1 MPMLLS
7 EIPNYQELPVETKTK
22 EHLGVLDFLRGFAA
36 VSVMLYHFTGGPST
50 AHHHTGGILAKFFS
64 PLLQSPFSWG
74 NMGVQIFFVISGFV
88 IPYSLW
94 DSSYKVKDFFAY
106 MLKRILR
113 ICPPAYVIILLIL
126 LQWLVVDYFIHH
138 NLVRL
143 SALTPEIIIRNFLFL
158 YDSISPNWI
167 NPNWINGVF
176 WTLALEFQFYVVI
189 GLLFNVLFNN
199 RLIVTIAVFAAMS
212 AMWFLPWHANYPYY
226 NSLFALGGITLL
238 YYKRRIE
245 LVSFLAS
252 LAIFFLITYFI
263 ADFQQATFGL
273 GTALVIAFVK
283 MRSSFF
289 SFFGKISFSLY
300 LTHVLVG
307 STTEF
312 LLAKVFRPTTE
323 LGQILGILIITAVAC
338 AAAYIYYL
346 TVEQP
351 ALRLIKKLKSAKQ

>member
-1 MPMLLS
+1 M
-7 EIPNYQELPVETKTK
+7 Q
-22 EHLGVLDFLRGFAA
+22 
-36 VSVMLYHFTGGPST
+36 
-50 AHHHTGGILAKFFS
+50 
-64 PLLQSPFSWG
+64 
-74 NMGVQIFFVISGFV
+74 
-88 IPYSLW
+88 
-94 DSSYKVKDFFAY
+94 
-106 MLKRILR
+106 KRILR

-126 LQWLVVDYFIHH
+126 LQWLVVDYLIHH

-143 SALTPEIIIRNFLFL
+143 SALTPENLIRNFLFL
-158 YDSISPNWI
+158 YDGIS
-167 NPNWINGVF
+167 PNWINGVF
-176 WTLALEFQFYVVI
+176 WTLALEFQFYIVI
-189 GLLFNVLFNN
+189 GLLFNALFNS
-199 RLIVTIAVFAAMS
+199 RVMVGIAVFAVMS
-212 AMWFLPWHANYPYY
+212 AMWFLPWHTSYPYY
-226 NSLFALGGITLL
+226 NSLFALGGVTLL

-245 LVSFLAS
+245 LLPFLVS
-252 LAIFFLITYFI
+252 LALFFVITCLI
-263 ADFQQATFGL
+263 ADFQQASFGL